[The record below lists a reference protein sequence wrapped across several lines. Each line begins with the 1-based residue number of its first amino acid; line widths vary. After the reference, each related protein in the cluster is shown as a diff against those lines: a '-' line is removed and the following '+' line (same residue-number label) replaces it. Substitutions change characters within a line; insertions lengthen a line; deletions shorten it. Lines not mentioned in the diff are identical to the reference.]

1 MKYANVIVDIS
12 LEKLDRTFQYRVP
25 EELEDALS
33 VGMQV
38 LVPFG
43 NGSRRL
49 TAYVVELTEECEWD
63 PERVK
68 EIIGIAERGIRLEG
82 QLIALASWM
91 RRVYGSTMNQALKTV
106 LPVRRAVQEK
116 VKRRIVLAVS
126 GKEAEEY
133 REILK
138 RKNQKARLRLL
149 EALLAGL
156 RKHSEITSHHS
167 PDSQGP

>member
-12 LEKLDRTFQYRVP
+12 LDKLDRTFQYRVP
-25 EELEDALS
+25 AELEYALG

-49 TAYVVELTEECEWD
+49 TAYVVELTDVCEWE

-68 EIIGIAERGIRLEG
+68 DIIGIAEKGIRLEG

-91 RRVYGSTMNQALKTV
+91 RRMYGSTMNQALKTV

-116 VKRRIVLAVS
+116 VKKNAEKYPVEKAY
-126 GKEAEEY
+126 GHKEKYTELGE
-133 REILK
+133 
-138 RKNQKARLRLL
+138 
-149 EALLAGL
+149 
-156 RKHSEITSHHS
+156 
-167 PDSQGP
+167 

>member
-25 EELEDALS
+25 EELENALS

-68 EIIGIAERGIRLEG
+68 EIIGIAEKGIRLEG

-91 RRVYGSTMNQALKTV
+91 RRVYFPCSTVNSISCISL
-106 LPVRRAVQEK
+106 
-116 VKRRIVLAVS
+116 
-126 GKEAEEY
+126 
-133 REILK
+133 
-138 RKNQKARLRLL
+138 
-149 EALLAGL
+149 
-156 RKHSEITSHHS
+156 
-167 PDSQGP
+167 